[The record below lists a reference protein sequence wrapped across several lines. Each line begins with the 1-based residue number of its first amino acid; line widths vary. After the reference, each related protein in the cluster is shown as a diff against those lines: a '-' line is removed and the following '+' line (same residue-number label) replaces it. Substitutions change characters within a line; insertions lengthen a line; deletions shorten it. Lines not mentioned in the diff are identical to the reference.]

1 MKRLNGVVL
10 DGVLFEWQEAPSLV
24 AKTGED
30 CLLGLLIT
38 DGSMGAEGRHAVLF
52 QARLAAEVR
61 AYLQA
66 ASAAAAGDAALE
78 MTVWGYLW
86 GNKAVVADR
95 VSFHVSEAVRMAA
108 ARVVRAAMGGSARAN
123 LSRPDAVDGVDGVDG
138 VDEVDHLTH
147 R

>member
-10 DGVLFEWQEAPSLV
+10 DGALVKLQEAPTLA

-30 CLLGLLIT
+30 CVMGLLVS

-61 AYLQA
+61 AFSQA
-66 ASAAAAGDAALE
+66 ARAAVGPAVAGPAAAAGDAALE
-78 MTVWGYLW
+78 VTVWGYLW

-95 VSFHVSEAVRMAA
+95 VSFHVPESVRTAA
-108 ARVVRAAMGGSARAN
+108 ARALRAALG
-123 LSRPDAVDGVDGVDG
+123 D
-138 VDEVDHLTH
+138 
-147 R
+147 